1 MVVGLCCLW
10 LECIGAGPA
19 RPVTVGEA
27 KTFRPAARVCVLVG
41 WGMLSGFL
49 FSNPFCFLPALWWVG
64 VVVSAGRVLLLLLF
78 VVGCGVVGLLVNC
91 IVVASIFVFCFL
103 CFVSFFGRMVDALA
117 S

>member
-1 MVVGLCCLW
+1 M
-10 LECIGAGPA
+10 PA
-19 RPVTVGEA
+19 RLDRQCFVGEA
-27 KTFRPAARVCVLVG
+27 KTFRSACACVRVGGLG
-41 WGMLSGFL
+41 HAIRFSFQQSFSG
-49 FSNPFCFLPALWWVG
+49 CCLWWLG
-64 VVVSAGRVLLLLLF
+64 VVVRAGRVLLLLLF